1 MPRPKRAGRF
11 PPDVTFACVDHDNPR
26 TTAAT
31 TAYNVTLFVKHFNKA
46 LLLEAIEQMLDAL
59 EHRPRHD
66 LLRPMLEDALTL
78 VEMCT

>member
-11 PPDVTFACVDHDNPR
+11 PPDVTFACVDHDNPC
-26 TTAAT
+26 TAA
-31 TAYNVTLFVKHFNKA
+31 AAASQNVTLFVKHFNKA
-46 LLLEAIEQMLDAL
+46 FLLEAVEQMLDAL

-66 LLRPMLEDALTL
+66 LLRPMLEDAFAL